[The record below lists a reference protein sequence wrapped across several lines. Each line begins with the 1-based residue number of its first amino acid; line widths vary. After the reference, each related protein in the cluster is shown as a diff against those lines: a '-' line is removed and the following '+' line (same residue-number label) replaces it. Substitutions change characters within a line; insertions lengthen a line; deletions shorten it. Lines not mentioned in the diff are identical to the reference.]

1 MIQNNLSLE
10 QQKRRR
16 RNGERERERERE
28 REKRWRKEMSENDD
42 ELDKLV
48 QAEKIGSTIPT
59 YLPTYLLQR

>member
-16 RNGERERERERE
+16 RNGERERERETQ
-28 REKRWRKEMSENDD
+28 KRWRKEMSENDD

-48 QAEKIGSTIPT
+48 QAEKIGSTVPT
-59 YLPTYLLQR
+59 YLPTYLLHR

>member
-16 RNGERERERERE
+16 RNGERERE

-48 QAEKIGSTIPT
+48 QAEKIGSTVPT
-59 YLPTYLLQR
+59 YLPTYYIGR

>member
-16 RNGERERERERE
+16 RNGERERERE